1 MIKPV
6 KFWTRFII
14 QLLRRYGI
22 VIILSIIA
30 GIISFLAINRFISVF
45 SKLIPQTK
53 RIGLVGK
60 YQLTTL
66 PPQISHL
73 ISYGLTDILPS
84 GRATSSPIISHWNI
98 KEAGREYSFF
108 LKPNIR
114 WQDGKPLTPN
124 QINYQISGA
133 NFSPIK
139 NGVKISLESP
149 FAPFPT
155 LLDKPIFRNN
165 NVGLGPYRIK
175 KAGISGGN
183 FSSLL
188 LVSVKN
194 RRDRI
199 LFRFYP
205 NEKALITAFK
215 LGEVDEIWE
224 VSDIESLSSWKNVII
239 KTESSANKK
248 YVALFF
254 NTRKDP
260 FSSKRI
266 RQALAYA
273 IQKPAKKD
281 RALGPIAP
289 SSWAYND
296 KVKTY
301 YFNPEHAKKLLEK
314 EDWQPDKGLVIK
326 ISTLPELIDW
336 AERIKDDWQKYLNL
350 KVEVYVTN
358 FIPDPSDFDVFL
370 GYGIIPPDPD
380 QYFFWH
386 STQQGNITGLNSP
399 RIDQLLEKGRKT
411 IDFEERKK
419 IYAEF
424 QRAISEEVPA
434 VFLFYP
440 PSYRVIRK

>member
-1 MIKPV
+1 MIKSI
-6 KFWTRFII
+6 KFWTKFII
-14 QLLRRYGI
+14 QLFRRYNI
-22 VIILSIIA
+22 VIILSVVISA
-30 GIISFLAINRFISVF
+30 ISFLAINRFFPTF
-45 SKLIPQTK
+45 SKFIPQTK

-60 YQLTTL
+60 YRLTTL

-84 GRATSSPIISHWNI
+84 GRATSSPIISHWTI
-98 KEAGREYSFF
+98 KEGGREYLFF
-108 LKPNIR
+108 LKPNVY
-114 WQDGKPLTPN
+114 WQDRTPLKPD
-124 QINYQISGA
+124 QINYQVSGA
-133 NFSPIK
+133 SFSPIE

-149 FAPFPT
+149 LASFLT
-155 LLDKPIFRNN
+155 LLDNPIFKDN

-175 KAGISGGN
+175 RTKISGGN

-188 LVSVKN
+188 LISTQN
-194 RRDRI
+194 RKDRI

-205 NEKALITAFK
+205 NERALITAFK

-224 VSDIESLSSWKNVII
+224 VSDIKELSSWKNVII
-239 KTESSANKK
+239 KTESSVNKK

-260 FSSKRI
+260 FSFKRV

-273 IQKPAKKD
+273 IQKPAQKD

-301 YFNPEHAKKLLEK
+301 YFNPEHAKKLLEQ
-314 EDWQPDKGLVIK
+314 EEWRPDKNLIIK

-336 AERIKDDWQKYLNL
+336 AERIKNDWQKNLNF
-350 KVEVYVTN
+350 KAEVHVTN
-358 FIPDPSDFDVFL
+358 FIPDSNDFDVFL

-399 RIDQLLEKGRKT
+399 RIDQLLEKGRTT

-424 QRAISEEVPA
+424 QKAISEEVPA
-434 VFLFYP
+434 VFLFYS
-440 PSYRVIRK
+440 PSYKVIRK

>member
-6 KFWTRFII
+6 KFWARFII
-14 QLLRRYGI
+14 QLFRRYGLI
-22 VIILSIIA
+22 IILG
-30 GIISFLAINRFISVF
+30 GIIGVIVFFTINHFFLYFSRF
-45 SKLIPQTK
+45 IPQTR

-60 YQLTTL
+60 YHLTTL
-66 PPQISHL
+66 PSEVSHL
-73 ISYGLTDILPS
+73 ISYGLTDILPN
-84 GRATSSPIISHWNI
+84 GRATSSAIVSHWVV
-98 KEAGREYSFF
+98 KEAGREYLFF
-108 LKPNIR
+108 LKPDIS
-114 WQDGKPLTPN
+114 WQDGTPLKPE
-124 QINYQISGA
+124 QINYQVSGA
-133 NFSPIK
+133 RFFPIE
-139 NGVKISLESP
+139 NGIKISLESP

-155 LLDKPIFRNN
+155 LLNKPIFKDENI
-165 NVGLGPYRIK
+165 GLGPYRIK
-175 KAGISGGN
+175 RAKIRGGN

-188 LVSVKN
+188 LESVQN
-194 RRDRI
+194 RKERI

-224 VSDIESLSSWKNVII
+224 LSDVESLASWKNITI
-239 KTESSANKK
+239 KTESSTNKR

-260 FSSKRI
+260 FSSKRV

-273 IQKPAKKD
+273 IQKPPKKD

-314 EDWQPDKGLVIK
+314 EEWQPDESLIIK

-336 AERIKDDWQKYLNL
+336 AEKIKDDWQKHLNL
-350 KVEVYVTN
+350 RVEVYVTN
-358 FIPDPSDFDVFL
+358 FIPDPNDFDVFL

-411 IDFEERKK
+411 IDFKERKE

-440 PSYRVIRK
+440 SNYRVIRK